1 MPEREN
7 ANETDDISG
16 TAGAGHPG
24 GVLVAGWLRE
34 NNELQQL
41 QREYQTAQQQNEA
54 LRRQKTVLEGELAD
68 LQQQNGEANETLQSW
83 KSWKEDLQAA
93 IAGE

>member
-1 MPEREN
+1 MDNDRFD
-7 ANETDDISG
+7 TDN
-16 TAGAGHPG
+16 TQ
-24 GVLVAGWLRE
+24 VQMVMVVK
-34 NNELQQL
+34 LQQL

-93 IAGE
+93 LAG

>member
-1 MPEREN
+1 MKRTIL
-7 ANETDDISG
+7 AVLLVLAILG
-16 TAGAGHPG
+16 VCWWGAD
-24 GVLVAGWLRE
+24 GWLRE

-41 QREYQTAQQQNEA
+41 QREYQTVQQQNEA